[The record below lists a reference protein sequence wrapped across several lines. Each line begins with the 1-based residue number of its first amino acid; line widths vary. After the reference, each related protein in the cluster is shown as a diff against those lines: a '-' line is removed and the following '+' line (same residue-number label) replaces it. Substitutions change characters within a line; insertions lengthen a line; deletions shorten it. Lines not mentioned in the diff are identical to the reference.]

1 MSQDLNYA
9 EIRAKATR
17 WTALEFVASI
27 ATMVAIIVTVSIN
40 AQGPLVIIGGFVAL
54 AVLTLVSY
62 KAASLRREREHAIGY
77 RGGFDA

>member
-1 MSQDLNYA
+1 MSQNMNYA
-9 EIRAKATR
+9 EIRAKATM
-17 WTALEFVASI
+17 WTALEFVASV
-27 ATMVAIIVTVSIN
+27 AVMVMITFIVAVN
-40 AQGPLVIIGGFVAL
+40 AHGPLVLIGGFVAL